1 MPSLILKM
9 RLQSVTRH
17 AGTGA
22 TQAEYTLMAVYGA
35 GNETWSKFTPSG
47 CLKFTVTNP
56 DAPELV
62 LGAEYIVGLTPV
74 ATAGL

>member
-17 AGTGA
+17 AGTD
-22 TQAEYTLMAVYGA
+22 TSQAEYTLLAVYGA

-62 LGAEYIVGLTPV
+62 LGAEYLIELKPV
-74 ATAGL
+74 AVTGL